1 MKFNIE
7 KLKEIAKPLPEKDR
21 QNMECQIENQDWL
34 MKSVELALK
43 IRRLMREADISQSEL
58 ARRMKVSPAQIVK
71 ILSGKENLGLRTIA
85 KVEKA
90 LGKSLYTI
98 AEDNHEVSIC
108 TTVKYEPLPVFIES
122 KPVKQTIDLSY
133 TVLHKTNQ
141 PIFS

>member
-7 KLKEIAKPLPEKDR
+7 KLNEIAKPLPGKER
-21 QNMECQIENQDWL
+21 QNMEYQIENQDWL

-43 IRRLMREADISQSEL
+43 IRRLMREADITQSEL

-71 ILSGKENLGLRTIA
+71 ILSGKENLGLKTIT

-98 AEDNHEVSIC
+98 DAENHEVSIC

-133 TVLHKTNQ
+133 TELHKTNQ

>member
-7 KLKEIAKPLPEKDR
+7 KLKKIAKPLPEKER
-21 QNMECQIENQDWL
+21 QDMEYQIENQDWL

-71 ILSGKENLGLRTIA
+71 ILSGRENLGLKTIT

-90 LGKSLYTI
+90 LGKSLFTI
-98 AEDNHEVSIC
+98 ESDPHEVSMC
-108 TTVKYEPLPVFIES
+108 TKVKYEPIPVFIAS
-122 KPVKQTIDLSY
+122 QPMKQTINLSY
-133 TVLHKTNQ
+133 TEIHEATQSN
-141 PIFS
+141 FS